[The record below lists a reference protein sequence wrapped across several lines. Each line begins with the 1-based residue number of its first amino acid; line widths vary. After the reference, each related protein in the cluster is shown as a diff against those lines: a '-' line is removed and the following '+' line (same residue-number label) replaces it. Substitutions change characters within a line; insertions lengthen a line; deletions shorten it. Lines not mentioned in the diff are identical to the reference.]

1 MDLLEVVK
9 SEIES
14 ISTAKSAHDCLLSPQ
29 NVMNS
34 LCQDYFLLV
43 GHLTRTED
51 GRKALEKAGIFK
63 V

>member
-1 MDLLEVVK
+1 MELLEVMK
-9 SEIES
+9 SEFES

-43 GHLTRTED
+43 GHLTRSDD
-51 GRKALEKAGIFK
+51 GQKALEKAGIFK
-63 V
+63 M